1 MKKLR
6 KLSLK
11 EELEKEAAEI
21 ERELAEDP
29 ELDNLEVSKELDD
42 AIYAEIQRYEKEQ
55 EEDKIKE
62 FPLRTYKKK
71 KRAKLIVALV
81 AILVLVMGMSVSSVG
96 SKSYMKEL
104 IEKFTGKS
112 QVDVTNVKDM
122 DSKDVEDAAE
132 KDAYRKVDDMI
143 KRKCVRIRNMPK
155 GMKFVNYSINEVIQQ
170 ADLFY
175 EYKGETIRYEIY
187 LNQTDSSRGVTK
199 EDAEITMYELNV
211 QNNKI
216 KISERK
222 TEEAEA
228 IVMTAEFEYKGV
240 FYQLRGKMEK
250 NEFNKILKN
259 LKFY

>member
-1 MKKLR
+1 M
-6 KLSLK
+6 
-11 EELEKEAAEI
+11 
-21 ERELAEDP
+21 
-29 ELDNLEVSKELDD
+29 
-42 AIYAEIQRYEKEQ
+42 
-55 EEDKIKE
+55 
-62 FPLRTYKKK
+62 
-71 KRAKLIVALV
+71 
-81 AILVLVMGMSVSSVG
+81 
-96 SKSYMKEL
+96 
-104 IEKFTGKS
+104 
-112 QVDVTNVKDM
+112 KDM

>member
-1 MKKLR
+1 
-6 KLSLK
+6 
-11 EELEKEAAEI
+11 
-21 ERELAEDP
+21 
-29 ELDNLEVSKELDD
+29 
-42 AIYAEIQRYEKEQ
+42 
-55 EEDKIKE
+55 
-62 FPLRTYKKK
+62 
-71 KRAKLIVALV
+71 
-81 AILVLVMGMSVSSVG
+81 
-96 SKSYMKEL
+96 MKEL

-155 GMKFVNYSINEVIQQ
+155 GMKFVNYSINEEIQQ
-170 ADLFY
+170 ADIFY

-199 EDAEITMYELNV
+199 EDAEITTYELNV
-211 QNNKI
+211 QNNQI

-228 IVMTAEFEYKGV
+228 TVMTAEFEYKGV

>member
-1 MKKLR
+1 
-6 KLSLK
+6 
-11 EELEKEAAEI
+11 
-21 ERELAEDP
+21 
-29 ELDNLEVSKELDD
+29 
-42 AIYAEIQRYEKEQ
+42 
-55 EEDKIKE
+55 
-62 FPLRTYKKK
+62 
-71 KRAKLIVALV
+71 
-81 AILVLVMGMSVSSVG
+81 
-96 SKSYMKEL
+96 
-104 IEKFTGKS
+104 
-112 QVDVTNVKDM
+112 
-122 DSKDVEDAAE
+122 
-132 KDAYRKVDDMI
+132 MI
-143 KRKCVRIRNMPK
+143 
-155 GMKFVNYSINEVIQQ
+155 
-170 ADLFY
+170 Y